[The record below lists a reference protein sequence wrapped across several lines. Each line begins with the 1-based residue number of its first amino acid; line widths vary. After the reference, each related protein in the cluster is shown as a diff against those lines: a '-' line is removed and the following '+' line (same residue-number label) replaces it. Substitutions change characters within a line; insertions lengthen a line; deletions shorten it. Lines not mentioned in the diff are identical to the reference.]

1 MNPAEPPLSIE
12 GLAELRHALR
22 TPLNHLIGYSEML
35 MEDEACMS
43 DPDCNAALKQIRSRA
58 EEILECLHGMAARE
72 DPREVD
78 LKAFRMRIAGPLT
91 YINNSIAVL
100 STRLNGDPLADALR
114 MNSAAGELLGFVEGK
129 QARPSAASRIHLL
142 SEGRPAHDRSGHLL
156 IVDDNEGNRDML
168 RRQVER
174 LGYTAMEAASGGEAL
189 EMLRSGNFDAVLL
202 DLMMP
207 GINGMQVLEVIQEDE
222 TLSPVPV
229 MVLSALDQIEG
240 ASRCIEMGAEDYLF
254 KPVSAVLLRAR
265 LHATIERK
273 RLWDRERLRA
283 RELED
288 LSRELKQANEELK
301 RFAYVASHD
310 LQAPL
315 RTVVTQLQLLDR
327 KLGNKLE
334 REDRQFVSYAIEG
347 ARRMR
352 DLIRD
357 LLTYYQLSTKERKA
371 EPVSSEEV
379 LTEVVE
385 NLAASVVETGAAIT
399 HDPLP
404 VLLADRIQIVQLFQ
418 NLIGNAL
425 KYRSEQPPKIHVS
438 ASDEGSSW
446 RFLFSDNG
454 LGIEPRYR
462 EHIFEMFRR
471 LHSADFPGTGI
482 GLAICQRVVEQLG
495 GRIWVESTLG
505 EGSTFFFTVSAAHV
519 ARGLTVEHPA

>member
-1 MNPAEPPLSIE
+1 MNPAEPPLSSE

-22 TPLNHLIGYSEML
+22 TPLNHIIGYSEML
-35 MEDEACMS
+35 MEDDACMS
-43 DPDCNAALKQIRSRA
+43 DPECSSALKQTRSRA
-58 EEILECLHGMAARE
+58 EEILECLHGIAARE
-72 DPREVD
+72 DPHDVD
-78 LKAFRMRIAGPLT
+78 LKMLRARIAGPLAR
-91 YINNSIAVL
+91 INNSIAIL
-100 STRLNGDPLADALR
+100 SARLNGDPLTDALR
-114 MNSAAGELLGFVEGK
+114 MNSAAGELLGFVEGR
-129 QARPSAASRIHLL
+129 QTRPSLAARIHLP
-142 SEGRPAHDRSGHLL
+142 SEGRPVQDGSGQLL
-156 IVDDNEGNRDML
+156 IVDDNEASRDVL

-174 LGYTAMEAASGGEAL
+174 LGYTAIQAASGGEAL
-189 EMLRSGNFDAVLL
+189 EMLRTRKFDAVLL

-207 GINGMQVLEVIQEDE
+207 GMNGMQVLESIQADDV
-222 TLSPVPV
+222 LRAVPV
-229 MVLSALDQIEG
+229 VVLSALDQIEG

-315 RTVVTQLQLLDR
+315 RTVVTQLQLLER
-327 KLGNKLE
+327 KLGGKLE
-334 REDRQFVSYAIEG
+334 PEDRQFVSYAIEG

-357 LLTYYQLSTKERKA
+357 LLSYYQLSTKERKA
-371 EPVSSEEV
+371 DPVSPEEV
-379 LTEVVE
+379 LAEVVE
-385 NLAASVVETGAAIT
+385 SLAASVAETGAAIT

-404 VLLADRIQIVQLFQ
+404 VILADRVQVVQLFQ

-425 KYRSEQPPKIHVS
+425 KYRSERPPKIHVS

-446 RFLFSDNG
+446 RFLVSDNG
-454 LGIEPRYR
+454 LGIEPKYR

-495 GRIWVESTLG
+495 GRIWVESTPG
-505 EGSTFFFTVSAAHV
+505 EGSTFYFTVSAARV
-519 ARGLTVEHPA
+519 AEAKSSIGEN